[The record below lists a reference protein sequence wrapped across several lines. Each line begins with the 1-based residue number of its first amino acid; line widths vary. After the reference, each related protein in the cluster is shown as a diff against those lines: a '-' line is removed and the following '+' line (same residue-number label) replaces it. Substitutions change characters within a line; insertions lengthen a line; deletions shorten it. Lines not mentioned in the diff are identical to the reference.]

1 MKRKKEDPEKVKAR
15 VKRYLD
21 THSQLLI
28 TGLSEDIKQSF
39 INLEGLEGL
48 SHSKKLIE
56 LIEFWNKQSS
66 KEERIKSVSNI
77 NPLGVK
83 IIPKSTRAKD
93 IDSDF
98 LEFLYQFKMNN
109 QTKSGL
115 RRRGTMI
122 REELYQKP
130 KYKKSFLRICER
142 LPIKISKSF
151 KEMFLQGYFS
161 IPDSEMQEIAEEKN
175 LNSMI
180 LLLFRRLEF
189 MYKENPLE
197 EARKTLR

>member
-66 KEERIKSVSNI
+66 KEQRIQPVINI

-83 IIPKSTRAKD
+83 IVPKSIRAKD
-93 IDSDF
+93 VDSEF

-115 RRRGTMI
+115 RRKGTLI

-130 KYKKSFLRICER
+130 NYKKSFIRICER
-142 LPIKISKSF
+142 LPVNISKSF
-151 KEMFLQGYFS
+151 KEMFLQGYFYIS
-161 IPDSEMQEIAEEKN
+161 DSEMDEIAKEKS
-175 LNSMI
+175 LNIMI